1 VSLTLL
7 EWRREIGR
15 IYAQVRTAADPHK
28 GWLAWRDGRDRL
40 FATHP
45 DSPLAASARKGFTR
59 LPVGDYDPGMRFV
72 VPVEPA
78 PPAHLDVPTGTDGI
92 APFDRIGVVT
102 LHGLGSLDVWWP
114 GSYGGGLFLP
124 IRDGSAGRTSY
135 GGGRYLLDT
144 VKGAD
149 LGGSGSG
156 ADGLVVDLNFAYHP
170 SCAYDTAWACPLA
183 PPGNALEAE
192 LSVGELLPEGGWY
205 SV

>member
-1 VSLTLL
+1 MSLTLL

-102 LHGLGSLDVWWP
+102 LHGLGSLDVWWL

-135 GGGRYLLDT
+135 GGGRPPSRALT
-144 VKGAD
+144 WEVRAVGPT
-149 LGGSGSG
+149 GSSSTSTSPTTP
-156 ADGLVVDLNFAYHP
+156 A
-170 SCAYDTAWACPLA
+170 A
-183 PPGNALEAE
+183 PTTRHGRARWRRRATRWR
-192 LSVGELLPEGGWY
+192 LS
-205 SV
+205 